1 MNKGVDYKVAVI
13 PKEIIES
20 DVTIYLKGF
29 GIIPFHMGKVRN
41 SYPYPGRSNLRIVE
55 ATDRLSIF
63 DFVLN
68 VLVPLKGEVLTALTH
83 FWLTGIPKEIPNH
96 LAYSSKY
103 SGHNM
108 IHDLRKQFPEIPV
121 ESCLVVRN
129 IEIPPYELIFRG
141 HIGGSVFEEYQET
154 GRAGGME
161 LPKNL
166 PKWSKLDEPIFTP
179 STKGDTDINITAE
192 EYFQAMG
199 LRGRKAVEMFME
211 VYKQAYLYAFER
223 GIVILDAKFEGIDE
237 IGDEVLTPDCAR
249 FGTSKDYEIAMKED
263 RDPAFYDK
271 EVVREWGKT
280 VKTPF
285 EDSDGNQI
293 VGINKLDPENM
304 EHVAFVHSIKIPD
317 EIISETTSRYLKIF
331 KMLTGYELKKYQQKF
346 MCI

>member
-1 MNKGVDYKVAVI
+1 MAVI

-29 GIIPFHMGKVRN
+29 GIEPFHMGKVRN
-41 SYPYPGRSNLRIVE
+41 SYPYPGRPDLRIVE

-83 FWLTGIPKEIPNH
+83 FWLTGILKEIPNH

-108 IHDLRKQFPEIPV
+108 VHDLREQFPEIPV
-121 ESCLVVRN
+121 ENCLVVRN

-141 HIGGSVFEEYQET
+141 HLGGSVFGEYQET
-154 GRAGGME
+154 GRAGGKK
-161 LPKNL
+161 LPRNL
-166 PKWSKLDEPIFTP
+166 PKWTKLKKPVFTP
-179 STKGDTDINITAE
+179 STKGDTDINISAKE
-192 EYFQAMG
+192 FIRAMG
-199 LRGRKAVEMFME
+199 FRGIEAVKMFMR
-211 VYKQAYLYAFER
+211 VYKQAYLYALER
-223 GIVILDAKFEGIDE
+223 DILILDAKFEGIDE
-237 IGDEVLTPDCAR
+237 IGDEILTPDCAR
-249 FGTSKDYEIAMKED
+249 YAVKDDYEIAMKEG

-285 EDSDGNQI
+285 KDNDGNQI
-293 VGINKLDPENM
+293 TGINKLDPENM
-304 EHVAFVHSIKIPD
+304 EHIVFVHSITIPD